1 VLEVGIALTGLAK
14 GDVVLDQKD
23 SQRIVASRKGLE
35 EFSFGIH
42 VNGVAY
48 FGTAKGHPGLD
59 IGRDGANN
67 GVDGGGP
74 SRRTLEEIST
84 GNISGDAG
92 YAVLAGHQA
101 AFGDGEG
108 IVKTDFDAAEFGTVG
123 GTQVVKSGNTVG
135 TAGST
140 PVTAKVDGKSILNA
154 GYNQTGS
161 AGSAAA
167 GSAAPLPVR
176 AGSVRNPGIVLFAGN
191 GHCEAEQG
199 DPNFV
204 HGLVD

>member
-1 VLEVGIALTGLAK
+1 MLEVGIALAGLAE

-23 SQRIVASRKGLE
+23 RQRIIAGRKGLE
-35 EFSFGIH
+35 KFSL
-42 VNGVAY
+42 GVHINRVTHL
-48 FGTAKGHPGLD
+48 GTAKSHPGLD
-59 IGRDGANN
+59 IRRDGANN

-74 SRRTLEEIST
+74 GRRTLEEIST
-84 GNISGDAG
+84 GNISRDTG
-92 YAVLAGHQA
+92 YAVLAGHGT
-101 AFGDGEG
+101 AFGDSEG
-108 IVKTDFDAAEFGTVG
+108 IVKADFDAAEFGTVG

-191 GHCEAEQG
+191 GHCKAEQG

-204 HGLVD
+204 HSLVD